1 MWSFGVK
8 HAGAAHATMFQNL
21 SPIVAI
27 VSAWLML
34 GEPLNPAQAV
44 GGALILG
51 GLLIMRSGRK

>member
-1 MWSFGVK
+1 M
-8 HAGAAHATMFQNL
+8 
-21 SPIVAI
+21 AI
-27 VSAWLML
+27 VSAWFLL